1 MIIPNVGKDVVKQVH
16 LPAGGSISWYSFP
29 KRSFS
34 SMWQNHLCQSLTHLF
49 PLEEFRLRE

>member
-16 LPAGGSISWYSFP
+16 LPAGGSVSWYSFP

-49 PLEEFRLRE
+49 PLEELRLRE